1 MSIRLSTK
9 WLWVRVQL
17 QSLKLQVSPPPWT
30 RSSMLLFSVNWTQSS
45 ILGVSRSSLK
55 YVLYLTFLDTTFW
68 SNRFC
73 SFVQAT
79 VIIIS
84 LLLCLA
90 RYSLLTNILHPSKRC
105 CNVSLCSLHSLH
117 WLFLVSLMTFF
128 QALVPVIG
136 FDIDKMD
143 VFLGVKFCSGHIL
156 DFLFYFLYISPCI
169 SFLLYCSSLFSSL
182 PFLKHSFFCFHV
194 G

>member
-1 MSIRLSTK
+1 
-9 WLWVRVQL
+9 
-17 QSLKLQVSPPPWT
+17 
-30 RSSMLLFSVNWTQSS
+30 MLLLSVNWTESP
-45 ILGVSRSSLK
+45 ILGVPRSFLK
-55 YVLYLTFLDTTFW
+55 YVLYLTFLNTTFW

-79 VIIIS
+79 AIIIS

-90 RYSLLTNILHPSKRC
+90 RYSLHASILHPSKRC
-105 CNVSLCSLHSLH
+105 CIVSLCSLHRLY

-128 QALVPVIG
+128 QALVQVIG